1 MFLLDNSDLPATSE
15 AAIAKAPL
23 LRTNAIA
30 APNVRPPF
38 ALVSAYGGY
47 GLRPGFESVSLDLP
61 EPAHVGRYFRLVFN
75 ASETENYTVSAVNLV
90 SLNSQL
96 YSVRRD
102 ANDIPGVLPLTAWAN
117 TQALNL
123 YAPIGTSEGDTAT
136 VNLVLDEQIP
146 FADDDLNYSID
157 LSDFIGTNTF
167 TVSRCTTEGLTFTLA
182 ANSGDPQTGEFTQVD
197 GVVKLFGDATFR
209 PRELRPVQIEGVWQS
224 GLGALGGVLVTFSLS
239 GLDVGI
245 VDELTYL
252 GTVCRPAR
260 DLYNLAVGDLLR
272 NRTYATVLVPYNKA
286 SWVRP
291 STVSGNFFSGLS
303 ELSYQSSITG
313 S

>member
-38 ALVSAYGGY
+38 ALVSAYGSY
-47 GLRPGFESVSLDLP
+47 GLRPGFESVSLELP
-61 EPAHVGRYFRLVFN
+61 DPLYVGRYFRLVFN

-96 YSVRRD
+96 YSVKTD
-102 ANDIPGVLPLTAWAN
+102 PNEIPGAVPLTAWAN

-123 YAPIGTSEGDTAT
+123 YAPIGISEGDTAT

-146 FADDDLNYSID
+146 FADGDLNYSID
-157 LSDFIGTNTF
+157 ISAFIGSNTF
-167 TVSRCTTEGLTFTLA
+167 TVSRCVSEGLAFTLA
-182 ANSGDPQTGEFTQVD
+182 ANSSDPQTGEFTQVD
-197 GVVKLFGDATFR
+197 GVIKLFGDESYR
-209 PRELRPVQIEGVWQS
+209 PRELRPVQIEGIWQAD
-224 GLGALGGVLVTFSLS
+224 LGALGGVLVTFPLS

-252 GTVCRPAR
+252 GTVCRPASNLY
-260 DLYNLAVGDLLR
+260 DLSVGDLLR
-272 NRTYATVLVPYNKA
+272 NRTYATVVVPYNKA
-286 SWVRP
+286 LWVRP
-291 STVSGNFFSGLS
+291 TATAGNFVSGLS
-303 ELSYQSSITG
+303 EVSYQSTITT
-313 S
+313 